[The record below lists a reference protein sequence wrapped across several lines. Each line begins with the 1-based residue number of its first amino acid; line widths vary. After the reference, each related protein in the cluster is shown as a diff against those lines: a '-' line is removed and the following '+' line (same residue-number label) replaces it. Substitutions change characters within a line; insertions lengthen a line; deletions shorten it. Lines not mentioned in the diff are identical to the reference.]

1 MVQIQNVIAF
11 TEVMPD
17 GQRCTAA
24 IVRYSEALDPNSLGM
39 ESFVVENR
47 TVTNVYAGLK
57 PTRGHKGGGNYAIIE
72 LDPEEAAADTLE
84 PVPGTNRARL
94 IDVHVIVRQVADLK
108 ACNGNVIPAWDESIR
123 SDRVINDIAD
133 DFEMLT
139 FHDVESGVDMPYR
152 MYAPDLKE
160 GEKAGLI
167 LYFHGGAEMGDDNY
181 AHILRTQG
189 AAMWGEKQQ
198 QERFKCFVLAPQYP
212 FPEHNWIDP
221 DTYEAGKFLPVVQR
235 LVKTYVETCPI
246 DTKRMY
252 ASGMSMGAM
261 CCWLINYRYPNMFA
275 AMLCTVGQGDYE
287 RVGVLKDKP
296 IWAWNAENDDK
307 SAEGIAEI
315 MNSFELEGAKVVREF
330 VDGSLPLEEMRA
342 FATESLKK
350 DAHIRH
356 TQFAEGTL
364 GEEWAHYGWK
374 QVYPNQVVRDWLV
387 SHTNENYSDAEAPT
401 NIKHVL
407 SPVMLPVALDCKQIS
422 AGNRHTLVLTEEG
435 VYGWGSNV
443 NGQLGVAKEELLVTD
458 GKPVLVFRSDKVKK
472 VSAGNNFSAILM
484 QDGTVLTCGEN
495 AKGQLGVGHTD
506 KAVGLQQVKGLTDVI
521 DIVTGTNVLIALRAD
536 GSVWA
541 CGDNSTGQLCDNTY
555 MKSAVAKPILS
566 GDGVTEFSGAISI
579 QAGMRT
585 YFVGRNDG
593 TFWAGGNGEY
603 GQRGDGRE
611 GHGPAPRKPS
621 LVIRNEQGEPLENVK
636 QMGIARCFA
645 FALTHDGEVYGWGWN
660 RHGDLGMGDDVYRI
674 IPAKVE
680 SLKNIVE
687 ISCGMNHTLA
697 LDKDGK
703 VWSWG
708 YNHVMGEGVLGHGD
722 MKDRGLPEVISGL
735 PRIVEV
741 KAGYNYSLMLDEN
754 GKVWGCGCANADRL
768 LGCEK
773 V

>member
-1 MVQIQNVIAF
+1 MITVQNVIAF
-11 TEVMPD
+11 TQVLPD
-17 GQRCTAA
+17 GPRCTAA
-24 IVRYSEALDPNSLGM
+24 IVRYSEAVDPAGICRD
-39 ESFVVENR
+39 SFVVEGR
-47 TVTNVYAGLK
+47 TVTDIYAGRK
-57 PTRGHKGGGNYAIIE
+57 PRPGHRGGGNYVVIE
-72 LDPEEAAADTLE
+72 LDADE
-84 PVPGTNRARL
+84 PNAETTEPIPGSHLARL
-94 IDVHVIVRQVADLK
+94 KDVHVVVTQVKDIK
-108 ACNGNVIPAWDESIR
+108 ATNGFAIPATGEAMR
-123 SDRVINDIAD
+123 SDKVVNDIVD
-133 DFEMLT
+133 EFETLVY
-139 FHDVESGVDMPYR
+139 HDVETDVQMPYR
-152 MYAPDLKE
+152 MYAPELEE
-160 GEKAGLI
+160 GEKAGLV
-167 LYFHGGAEMGDDNY
+167 LFFHGGAEMGSENY
-181 AHILRTQG
+181 MHILRTQG
-189 AAMWGEKQQ
+189 AVMWAEPEQQ
-198 QERFKCFVLAPQYP
+198 KKFKCFVLAPQYP

-221 DTYEAGKFLPVVQR
+221 DTYEAGKYLPVVRR
-235 LVKTYVETCPI
+235 LVQSYVKNCPV
-246 DTKRMY
+246 DTSRMY
-252 ASGMSMGAM
+252 ASGTSMGAM

-275 AMLCTVGQGDYE
+275 GLLCTVGQGDYE

-315 MNSFELEGAKVVREF
+315 MNSFELAGAKVVREF
-330 VDGSLPLEEMRA
+330 VDGSLPQDALEN
-342 FATESLKK
+342 FAAESLKK

-387 SHTNENYSDAEAPT
+387 SHTNDHYDDTEAPT
-401 NIKHVL
+401 TIKHVL
-407 SPVMLPVALDCKQIS
+407 SPVMLPVDLKCRQIS
-422 AGNRHTLVLTEEG
+422 AGNRHTLVLTDEG

-443 NGQLGVAKEELLVTD
+443 NGQLGVSKEELLVTD
-458 GKPVLVFRSDKVKK
+458 GKPVLVYRSDKVRK
-472 VSAGNNFSAILM
+472 VGAGNNFSAILM

-495 AKGQLGVGHTD
+495 AKGQLGIGTTE
-506 KAVGLQQVKGLTDVI
+506 KAVGLQQVKGLTDVV
-521 DIVTGTNVLIALRAD
+521 DIATGTNVLIALRAD

-555 MKSAVAKPILS
+555 MKSPVAKPILS
-566 GDGVTEFSGAISI
+566 GDGVNEFSGAISI
-579 QAGMRT
+579 HSGMRT
-585 YFVGRNDG
+585 YFVGKNDG

-611 GHGPAPRKPS
+611 GHGPAPKKPT
-621 LVIRNEQGEPLENVK
+621 LVIRNEQGEPLEGIK

-645 FALTHDGEVYGWGWN
+645 FALLEDGQVYGWGWN

-674 IPAKVE
+674 IPTKVE

-722 MKDRGLPEVISGL
+722 MKDRGLPEVIPGL
-735 PRIVEV
+735 PKIVKV

-768 LGCEK
+768 LGFGE
-773 V
+773 